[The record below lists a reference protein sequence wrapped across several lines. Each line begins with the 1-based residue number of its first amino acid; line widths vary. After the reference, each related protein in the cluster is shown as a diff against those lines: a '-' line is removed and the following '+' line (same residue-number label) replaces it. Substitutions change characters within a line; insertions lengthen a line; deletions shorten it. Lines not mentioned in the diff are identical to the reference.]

1 MSGLRSWHV
10 EFDTA
15 ALREL
20 RKMSAGPRQAILRY
34 LRHRIETADDPRRF
48 GKALTGT
55 MSGLWRYR
63 VSDYRIVCRIED
75 SKVVVLVLKVGHR
88 SEIYR

>member
-1 MSGLRSWHV
+1 MSDARTWIV
-10 EFDTA
+10 EFDHA
-15 ALREL
+15 AIREL
-20 RKMSAGPRQAILRY
+20 KKLSAGSRQIVLRY
-34 LRHRIETADDPRRF
+34 LRQRIETVEDPRRF

-75 SKVVVLVLKVGHR
+75 AKIVVLVLKVGHR